1 VAWYLDLAEVKAKRS
16 YNKDLMHTKRL
27 IASFGD
33 RLLKDINPAMVEAHK
48 QNRLTHQSGRTP
60 QFLTKPATVNRELAC
75 LKTIF
80 SKAMKNG
87 KAEGNP
93 ALGVKLLKENNERD
107 RILGPE
113 EYARLLAQCSLH
125 LKQIVK
131 VAHHTGMR
139 QGEIINLTWS
149 QVDLK

>member
-1 VAWYLDLAEVKAKRS
+1 MV
-16 YNKDLMHTKRL
+16 
-27 IASFGD
+27 
-33 RLLKDINPAMVEAHK
+33 LKNINPALVEAHK
-48 QNRLTHQSGRTP
+48 QNRLAEPSGRTP

-93 ALGVKLLKENNERD
+93 ALGLKLLKENNERD
-107 RILGPE
+107 RIFSSE
-113 EYARLLAQCSLH
+113 EYVRLLAQCSPH

-131 VAHHTGMR
+131 VA
-139 QGEIINLTWS
+139 
-149 QVDLK
+149 